1 VGHFSKE
8 NDPLPVS
15 APGDSLVQYLQT
27 QDMQA
32 QDTQVEDMQVSELK
46 TVNHQSRNVRLHKM
60 QLVKV
65 ASRGRKTRR
74 PLFFRVTSERVTLF
88 RPLSRLLKAFKNLI
102 VLLGLALWVT
112 WLLLTRRKQL
122 V

>member
-1 VGHFSKE
+1 
-8 NDPLPVS
+8 
-15 APGDSLVQYLQT
+15 
-27 QDMQA
+27 
-32 QDTQVEDMQVSELK
+32 MQVSELK
-46 TVNHQSRNVRLHKM
+46 TVNHASREVTLYKM

-74 PLFFRVTSERVTLF
+74 PLFLRVTSERVTLL
-88 RPLSRLLKAFKNLI
+88 RSLKPLLKPFKNLF
-102 VLLGLALWVT
+102 VLLGLVLWIT